1 MVLKGIQVDDDP
13 VEGGSF
19 GDVYKGRLGNQDIA
33 LKVLKVYQMTD
44 MNKLLRVFIIT
55 KP

>member
-1 MVLKGIQVDDDP
+1 LVLKGIQVDDDP

-33 LKVLKVYQMTD
+33 LKGPESLSNDGYE
-44 MNKLLRVFIIT
+44 
-55 KP
+55 